1 MLVTAVLF
9 VPVAS
14 RYKEKSYIQ
23 DEATNES
30 SA

>member
-14 RYKEKSYIQ
+14 RYKEKSYLQ
-23 DEATNES
+23 DETPAES